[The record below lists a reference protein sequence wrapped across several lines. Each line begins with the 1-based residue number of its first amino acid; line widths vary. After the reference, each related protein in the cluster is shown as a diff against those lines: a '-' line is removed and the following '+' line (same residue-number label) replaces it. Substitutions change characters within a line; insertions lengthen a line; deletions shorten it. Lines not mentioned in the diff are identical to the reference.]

1 MLTSGLL
8 VVHDTLRGGQ
18 HDVTELTAGKQVA
31 GPHLDLV
38 HLDIEAGRDAT
49 ALVQTTN
56 EIDHDLAGA
65 VIVDHGD
72 VTNVTYVLA
81 RHDSTHPSSACTGG
95 TSGAPSSRDGPRPV
109 SYRAFQRS

>member
-1 MLTSGLL
+1 MLASRLL
-8 VVHDTLRGGQ
+8 VIHDTLRGGQ

-72 VTNVTYVLA
+72 VTNVTYASL
-81 RHDSTHPSSACTGG
+81 RYDSTYPSSACTEG
-95 TSGAPSSRDGPRPV
+95 TSEAPWSKGARAPDAYHASRRW
-109 SYRAFQRS
+109 

>member
-1 MLTSGLL
+1 MTADSNKHTTMVQLIEKADHLSADVLASRFF
-8 VVHDTLRGGQ
+8 VIHNALRGGQ

-65 VIVDHGD
+65 VIIDHGD
-72 VTNVTYVLA
+72 VTNVT
-81 RHDSTHPSSACTGG
+81 
-95 TSGAPSSRDGPRPV
+95 
-109 SYRAFQRS
+109 

>member
-1 MLTSGLL
+1 MLAASLL
-8 VVHDTLRGGQ
+8 VVHDALGGGQ

-38 HLDIEAGRDAT
+38 DLNIEAGRDAT

-65 VIVDHGD
+65 VIVHNGD
-72 VTNVTYVLA
+72 VTNVA
-81 RHDSTHPSSACTGG
+81 
-95 TSGAPSSRDGPRPV
+95 
-109 SYRAFQRS
+109 

>member
-56 EIDHDLAGA
+56 EINHDLAGT

-72 VTNVTYVLA
+72 ITNVTY
-81 RHDSTHPSSACTGG
+81 
-95 TSGAPSSRDGPRPV
+95 
-109 SYRAFQRS
+109 